1 MSTFPKSTT
10 RRVGKIE
17 KPKPGNSTPI
27 KPLQTSTKP
36 VSTKS
41 INIEFELE
49 DAPSSEKSTII
60 SIHKRSDGN
69 AFSAPRLS

>member
-1 MSTFPKSTT
+1 MATFPKSTT

-27 KPLQTSTKP
+27 KPLRTSTKP

-60 SIHKRSDGN
+60 SIRKRSDGN